1 MKAWPAGAVPGTGG
15 LMSAVDD
22 RPAPPAVAVGVP
34 AASAPARHYAG
45 LVGGTGK
52 EDALIASLL
61 ALLTAVLLTITA
73 GDIGLTWDEPIYI
86 EASQSYIAWFGELIA
101 HPFDALSRQG
111 IDHFWALNHEHPPID
126 KVWSGLI
133 WSGARYFLS
142 DIPAHRLGNILLV
155 ALLVALLYRMIA
167 DQYGRG
173 AGLFAAGAL
182 LSMPRFFFHAHL
194 AALDVPTAVLI
205 FAVTFVFWRERD
217 RSGTRGTVLLG
228 LVLGLA
234 LGTKLNTIMCM
245 PTLLVYTLLFKRRLY
260 LLIRLGVAAVV
271 ATLIWWLSWPWL
283 YYDTLGRAVAFVQFL
298 TVDHYKIAQWYLG
311 RNYLPPPWH
320 FPFVIT
326 LAVLPLTLIVLALA
340 GTLAV
345 VLGRPLR
352 HAGWLFLFSAAT
364 PILVM
369 AVDTGAAYDNERL
382 LMASFPYIAALAGVG
397 FHYLLASIRKATAHV
412 HASRCAVPLALL
424 AAALTLLPPVVAAW
438 GLYPHLLS
446 YYSELVG
453 GLPGAVNL
461 GFETTYWSETY
472 CDALSYLNTNAGP
485 HAIVWAEAHDVMLYY
500 QADGRLRS
508 DLRVASRVG
517 AEGIVP
523 GTQGYSLP
531 VTAADFVVVAY
542 RQSGLSNDIR
552 KVMAT
557 RQPVYRLSY
566 QGIPLMEIYK
576 LH

>member
-1 MKAWPAGAVPGTGG
+1 MTARPAGAAHGAGA
-15 LMSAVDD
+15 LMRTADGRPIPPAAAGEPPAAATPARLYA
-22 RPAPPAVAVGVP
+22 RPAV
-34 AASAPARHYAG
+34 
-45 LVGGTGK
+45 GTGK
-52 EDALIASLL
+52 EDAIIALLL
-61 ALLTAVLLTITA
+61 ALLTAVFLTSTA
-73 GDIGLTWDEPIYI
+73 SDIGLTWDEPIYI
-86 EASQSYIAWFGELIA
+86 EAAKSYVAWFGELITR
-101 HPFDALSRQG
+101 PLDALSNSG
-111 IDHFWALNHEHPPID
+111 IDRFWGLNHEHPPVD
-126 KVWSGLI
+126 KVWSGLV
-133 WSGARYFLS
+133 WSVARYFLS

-155 ALLVALLYRMIA
+155 ALLVALLYRMVA
-167 DQYGRG
+167 DQYGRE

-182 LSMPRFFFHAHL
+182 MSMPRFFFHAHL
-194 AALDVPTAVLI
+194 AALDIPAAVLT
-205 FAVTFVFWRERD
+205 FAVTFVFWRAQD
-217 RSGTRGTVLLG
+217 RPGASGTLLLG

-234 LGTKLNTIMCM
+234 LGTKLSTIICV
-245 PTLLVYTLLFKRRLY
+245 PTLIVYTLIFKRRLY
-260 LLIRLGVAAVV
+260 LLIRLGVAAVL

-283 YYDTLGRAVAFVQFL
+283 YHNTLGRAVDFVKFL

-320 FPFVIT
+320 FPFMIT
-326 LAVLPLTLIVLALA
+326 LAVLPLMLIILALI
-340 GTLAV
+340 GTLSG
-345 VLGRPLR
+345 VLGRARR
-352 HAGWLFLFSAAT
+352 HVQWLFIISAAT
-364 PILVM
+364 PIVVM

-397 FHYLLASIRKATAHV
+397 FYYLLAGVHRVIAHV
-412 HASRCAVPLALL
+412 HASRWAVSLALL
-424 AAALTLLPPVVAAW
+424 AACLALLPQVVAAW
-438 GLYPHLLS
+438 DLYPHLLS

-453 GLPGAVNL
+453 GLPGAVSL

-472 CDALSYLNTNAGP
+472 FDALPYLNTNAGP
-485 HAIVWAEAHDVMLYY
+485 RAIVWAEAHDVMLYY

-531 VTAADFVVVAY
+531 VTAANFVVVAY
-542 RQSGLSNDIR
+542 RQSGLSNDLR

-557 RQPVYRLSY
+557 GKPVYQLSY